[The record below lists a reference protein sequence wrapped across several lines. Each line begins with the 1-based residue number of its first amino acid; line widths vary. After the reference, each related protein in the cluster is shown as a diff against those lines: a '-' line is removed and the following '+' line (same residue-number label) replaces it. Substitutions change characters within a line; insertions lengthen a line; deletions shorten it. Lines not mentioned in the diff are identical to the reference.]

1 MLSGDLPE
9 LRSTCNL
16 MTVKPLKPQYQLF
29 AEAIAKGMTGE
40 EAVKAAGYKARGQP
54 REFNMRA

>member
-1 MLSGDLPE
+1 
-9 LRSTCNL
+9 